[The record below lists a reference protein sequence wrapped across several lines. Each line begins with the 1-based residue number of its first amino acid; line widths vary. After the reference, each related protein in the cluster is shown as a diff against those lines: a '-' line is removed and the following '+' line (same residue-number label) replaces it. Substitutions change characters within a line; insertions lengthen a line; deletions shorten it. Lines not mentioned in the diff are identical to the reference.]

1 MGTFCREAFKI
12 IQDNMKYALTITFLL
27 LLNLAKSQPSG
38 NTDSVNIYISR
49 LDWNSIEIATT
60 YVPRIGLNE
69 DAKRLIEIKDK
80 DKIKKLLNKIDID
93 QKTVAIHMILTYLLE
108 PTKKQFGESYNYG
121 KDSTIKS
128 VIYSYNR
135 LKWTSDTHLQNNSIS
150 KEQINTIDRYWRKRC
165 HL

>member
-1 MGTFCREAFKI
+1 
-12 IQDNMKYALTITFLL
+12 MKYALIITFLL
-27 LLNLAKSQPSG
+27 LLNLAKAQRSG
-38 NTDSVNIYISR
+38 NTDSVNFYISS
-49 LDWNSIEIATT
+49 LNWNSFEITTT

-80 DKIKKLLNKIDID
+80 AKIKKLVGNIGID

-135 LKWTSDTHLQNNSIS
+135 LKWTSDSHLQNNSIS
-150 KEQINTIDRYWRKRC
+150 REEVDRIEQYWRKRC